1 MEDLTQGQRIAN
13 YSVEYRVRGSSE
25 WKILVPAVAARN
37 ATGGYGH
44 GSYGDRPDGH
54 DPRDSHVG
62 HKRIDTPVVPTS
74 GVGAIVVE
82 QVRFNCLRAI
92 GGAAGGP
99 VHLRRLSLHL
109 KRVPWG
115 N

>member
-54 DPRDSHVG
+54 DPRDQHVG
-62 HKRIDTPVVPTS
+62 YGKTPLTASSFFTFFPFFFS
-74 GVGAIVVE
+74 
-82 QVRFNCLRAI
+82 C
-92 GGAAGGP
+92 
-99 VHLRRLSLHL
+99 
-109 KRVPWG
+109 
-115 N
+115 